1 MNQLRSVLAG
11 EFIQQSITSGKR
23 FVLQQEFRMIT
34 EWRIE
39 HVRPNPMRFP
49 DLVRMPC
56 DHISV
61 ITIAGEFLAVK
72 HDKQPVPK
80 MIGIRIVYRG
90 RGRWRVWRLRFS
102 LSGGQDAPTH
112 GQWHEGG
119 QDNRRT
125 NRSPNRMVHINGPL
139 LRSFILLCLYWEN
152 APRTFQIV
160 KRV

>member
-1 MNQLRSVLAG
+1 MNQLRSVLAD
-11 EFIQQSITSGKR
+11 EFIKQSITSGKR

-49 DLVRMPC
+49 DLVRLPC

-61 ITIAGEFLAVK
+61 ITIAGEFLAEK
-72 HDKQPVPK
+72 DDKQPVPK
-80 MIGIRIVYRG
+80 MIGIRIVYRR

-102 LSGGQDAPTH
+102 LSGSQDNPTH
-112 GQWHEGG
+112 GQRQEGG

-125 NRSPNRMVHINGPL
+125 NRSPNRMIHIMDL
-139 LRSFILLCLYWEN
+139 CYEASFCCVYTTKYSKDLPNCQM
-152 APRTFQIV
+152 R
-160 KRV
+160 